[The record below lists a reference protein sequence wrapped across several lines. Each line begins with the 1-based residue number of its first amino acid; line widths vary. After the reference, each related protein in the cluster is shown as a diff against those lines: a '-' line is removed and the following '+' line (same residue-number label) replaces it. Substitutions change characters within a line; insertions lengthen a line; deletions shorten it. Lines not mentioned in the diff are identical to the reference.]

1 MTGLILTPSQ
11 TIGPFYG
18 SGLLWEGSA
27 EAVLVDDPGAV
38 EIRGNVA
45 DGDGPFVYPEAVV
58 EMWSCAQFA
67 RAQTD
72 HEGAYRVV
80 IRRPTEACTL
90 ANGRAQAP
98 HLNVTVFGRGLLKPL
113 LTRMYF
119 PDEQDANASD
129 PILGLVPEDHRAR
142 MTAQI
147 EADGGLRF
155 DIRVQGHDESVFFAI

>member
-1 MTGLILTPSQ
+1 MTSLIFTPSQ

-27 EAVLVDDPGAV
+27 EAVSIDEPGAV
-38 EIRGNVA
+38 EIRGKLA
-45 DGDGPFVYPEAVV
+45 DGEGPFVYPEGVV
-58 EMWSCAQFA
+58 EFWVGAQFA

-72 HEGAYRVV
+72 GEGAYRVV
-80 IRRPTEACTL
+80 IRRPTEAHAL
-90 ANGRAQAP
+90 ADGRAQAP
-98 HLNVTVFGRGLLKPL
+98 HFNVTVFGRGLLKPL

-129 PILGLVPEDHRAR
+129 PVLGLAPEDRRAS
-142 MTAQI
+142 MTARI

-155 DIRVQGHDESVFFAI
+155 DIRVQGHDESVFFEV